1 MEIRKY
7 NNNDFKN
14 VVDILS
20 DSFPESSDK
29 ISDYLINDTLLELDS
44 TKYIQLVAVENNVI
58 VGYVLITRNNDPI
71 IGHVNFWIDYL
82 CVDKDYR
89 GRGFAKSMLLEVE
102 KIAKSENVLYLQL
115 TSNRSRTIA
124 RKIYLDF
131 GFTIRES
138 DIFRKVL

>member
-14 VVDILS
+14 VVDILI

-44 TKYIQLVAVENNVI
+44 TKYIQLVAVENNII